1 MEKTATCSDIEMG
14 IMQLFRRE
22 KRCCPIAPSLVLP
35 HGWEADVA
43 SLTKT
48 GFCHELEIK
57 TSRSDFKADFRKSEY
72 HKKHGTKHE
81 QLASRV
87 FEKGRWIP
95 NYFWFCTPIGLIDVS
110 EIPGHAGLIEFE
122 WIECGGQAYGYH
134 YWRLNPTETKT
145 APRLHKNRTDTDHL
159 KNEFLK
165 RLTNIVAFGRG
176 HNYNAVP
183 QKAEIKQAATGQM
196 SIF

>member
-1 MEKTATCSDIEMG
+1 MEKIATCNDIEMG

-22 KRCCPIAPSLVLP
+22 KRCCPLAPNLVIP

-43 SLTKT
+43 ALTKT

-95 NYFWFCTPIGLIDVS
+95 NYFWFCTPKGLLELSD
-110 EIPGHAGLIEFE
+110 IPDHAGLIEFE
-122 WIECGGQAYGYH
+122 WRKYDYLKYLHLSA
-134 YWRLNPTETKT
+134 TETKP
-145 APRLHKNRTDTDHL
+145 APRLHKNRTDSDHL
-159 KNEFLK
+159 KTEFLK

-176 HNYNAVP
+176 HNFNAVP
-183 QKAEIKQAATGQM
+183 KKIETKVAIEPQL
-196 SIF
+196 SIFT